1 MCSSDLETIGTAV
14 TDGFAGAN
22 KALGWIKDAVDKAQK
37 SIANA
42 DTSIVSE
49 QIQLLQLGD
58 AGIQVAQYYTELP
71 DKDILRAQLQK
82 EIAQAKLRLENQK
95 ED

>member
-1 MCSSDLETIGTAV
+1 MLYERTLISRKPEDV
-14 TDGFAGAN
+14 
-22 KALGWIKDAVDKAQK
+22 IK
-37 SIANA
+37 
-42 DTSIVSE
+42 
-49 QIQLLQLGD
+49 
-58 AGIQVAQYYTELP
+58 TELP

>member
-1 MCSSDLETIGTAV
+1 MTRGLPWSAFLEVLPVEDALAREFYITMA
-14 TDGFAGAN
+14 AN
-22 KALGWIKDAVDKAQK
+22 ERWSVRQLRNQMDAMLYERTLISRKPEDVIK
-37 SIANA
+37 
-42 DTSIVSE
+42 
-49 QIQLLQLGD
+49 
-58 AGIQVAQYYTELP
+58 TELP